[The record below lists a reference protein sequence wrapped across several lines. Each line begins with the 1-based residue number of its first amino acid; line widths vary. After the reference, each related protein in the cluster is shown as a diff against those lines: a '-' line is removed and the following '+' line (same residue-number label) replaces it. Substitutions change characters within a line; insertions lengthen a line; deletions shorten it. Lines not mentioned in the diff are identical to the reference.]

1 MKIFTPLSFLC
12 LLSVPTLS
20 YAEQAKTAANNQVV
34 KDPYASIY
42 DNVLQHNA
50 DNAVQYCAALQTSLE
65 SKSSDV
71 RHQAFVQ
78 LAEGWGRVQA
88 SYILGDYDMNAM
100 DYPLMIDY
108 FHSGNEDIHE
118 SIERLVGRD
127 SKPSTA
133 LYKNSYKTMG
143 AIDSVMFSGEWSER
157 RKAFAEVMVAN
168 VCKRFT
174 QISDGYKANRDAF
187 LFDVDRGLSLVVNAE
202 IEHIYKTRDWRIAQ
216 VSGLTKANLGET
228 KPEHQQYPYS
238 EASWAFIGGVLETN
252 RQLLAED
259 QQPNVATIAYEKHGK
274 EGINAVQAAL
284 QSSLFAYKNTPA
296 DHNFNLNDMIPIFQ
310 GLLDVQKAFYRHLVS
325 QIGVSANLIDADG
338 D

>member
-1 MKIFTPLSFLC
+1 
-12 LLSVPTLS
+12 VLS
-20 YAEQAKTAANNQVV
+20 YAVE

-42 DNVLQHNA
+42 DNVLQQNA
-50 DNAVQYCAALQTSLE
+50 DNAVQYCANLEDALDN
-65 SKSSDV
+65 KSADV

-88 SYILGDYDMNAM
+88 SYILGNYDMNAM

-108 FHSGNEDIHE
+108 FHSGNEDIHA
-118 SIERLVGRD
+118 SIERLIGRD
-127 SKPSTA
+127 SKPETA

-157 RKAFAEVMVAN
+157 RKAFAEVMVTN

-174 QISDGYKANRDAF
+174 QISDGYKENRDAF

-216 VSGLTKANLGET
+216 VSGLTKANLGIT
-228 KPEHQQYPYS
+228 KPETQQFPYS
-238 EASWAFIGGVLETN
+238 EASWAFIGGIIATN
-252 RQLLAED
+252 EQLLGED
-259 QQPNVATIAYEKHGK
+259 KQPNVATIAYEKHGS

-284 QSSLFAYKNTPA
+284 KSTLEAYKNTPA
-296 DHNFNLNDMIPIFQ
+296 DHNFNLNDMIPVYQ
-310 GLLDVQKAFYRHLVS
+310 GLLDIQKAFYRELVS
-325 QIGVSANLIDADG
+325 RIGVSANLIDADG

>member
-1 MKIFTPLSFLC
+1 MRIFTSLSFVC
-12 LLSVPTLS
+12 LLSAPMLS
-20 YAEQAKTAANNQVV
+20 YGQEAN
-34 KDPYASIY
+34 PYASIY
-42 DNVLQHNA
+42 DNVIQHNA
-50 DNAVQYCAALQTSLE
+50 DNAVNYCINLQDALE
-65 SKSSDV
+65 SDSADV

-78 LAEGWGRVQA
+78 LAEGWGQVQA

-100 DYPLMIDY
+100 DYPLMVDY

-118 SIERLVGRD
+118 TIERLVGRD
-127 SKPSTA
+127 TKASTA

-157 RKAFAEVMVAN
+157 RKELAEVMVEN

-174 QISDGYKANRDAF
+174 QISDGYKDSRDAF
-187 LFDVDRGLSLVVNAE
+187 LSDVDRGLSLVVNAE

-228 KPEHQQYPYS
+228 KPEHQQYPHS
-238 EASWAFIGGVLETN
+238 QASWAFIGGILETN
-252 RQLLAED
+252 KQLLAED
-259 QQPNVATIAYEKHGK
+259 QQPNVATIAYGK
-274 EGINAVQAAL
+274 NGHEGINAVQVAL
-284 QSSLFAYKNTPA
+284 EASLLAYKNTPA
-296 DHNFNLNDMIPIFQ
+296 DHNFNLNDMIPVFQ

-325 QIGVSANLIDADG
+325 EVGVSANLIDADG

>member
-1 MKIFTPLSFLC
+1 MKIFTPLSFIC
-12 LLSVPTLS
+12 LLSLPTLS
-20 YAEQAKTAANNQVV
+20 YAELSPAQE

-50 DNAVQYCAALQTSLE
+50 DNAVNYCVNLQGALE
-65 SKSSDV
+65 SDSADV
-71 RHQAFVQ
+71 RHQAFVK

-108 FHSGNEDIHE
+108 FHSGNEDIHK

-127 SKPSTA
+127 SKASTA

-157 RKAFAEVMVAN
+157 RKEFAEIMVAN

-187 LFDVDRGLSLVVNAE
+187 LFDVERGLSLVVNAE

-216 VSGLTKANLGET
+216 VSGLTKANYGVN
-228 KPEHQQYPYS
+228 KPETQQYPYS
-238 EASWAFIGGVLETN
+238 QASWVFIGGILETN
-252 RQLLAED
+252 KQLLAEEE
-259 QQPNVATIAYEKHGK
+259 QPNIATIAHEKQGM
-274 EGINAVQAAL
+274 EGVKVVQAAL
-284 QSSLFAYKNTPA
+284 QTSLLAYENTPVT
-296 DHNFNLNDMIPIFQ
+296 HNFDLNAVKPVFQ
-310 GLLDVQKAFYRHLVS
+310 GLSELQKAFYKHLVS

>member
-1 MKIFTPLSFLC
+1 MNIFTPLSFII
-12 LLSVPTLS
+12 LLNVPTFS
-20 YAEQAKTAANNQVV
+20 YADQDSAPI

-50 DNAVQYCAALQTSLE
+50 DNAVNYCVNLQGAL
-65 SKSSDV
+65 SSDSADV

-100 DYPLMIDY
+100 DYPLMVDY

-118 SIERLVGRD
+118 SITRLVGRD
-127 SKPSTA
+127 TKASTA

-143 AIDSVMFSGEWSER
+143 AIDSVMFSGDWSER
-157 RKAFAEVMVAN
+157 RKEFAEIMVAN

-174 QISDGYKANRDAF
+174 QISDGYKKHRDEF
-187 LFDVDRGLSLVVNAE
+187 LFDIERGLSLVVNAE

-216 VSGLTKANLGET
+216 VSGLTKANPGKS

-238 EASWAFIGGVLETN
+238 QASWVFIGGILETN
-252 RQLLAED
+252 KQLLAENT
-259 QQPNVATIAYEKHGK
+259 QPNIATIAHEKQGL
-274 EGINAVQAAL
+274 EGIKIVQTAL
-284 QSSLFAYKNTPA
+284 EASSLAYKNTPV
-296 DHNFNLNDMIPIFQ
+296 DHNFNANAMTSVVK
-310 GLLDVQKAFYRHLVS
+310 GLSDLQKAFYEHLVT

>member
-1 MKIFTPLSFLC
+1 MKIFTPLSFIC
-12 LLSVPTLS
+12 LLSVPVLS
-20 YAEQAKTAANNQVV
+20 FAQQ

-42 DNVLQHNA
+42 DNVLQYNA
-50 DNAVQYCAALQTSLE
+50 DNAVKECTHLQTSLQ
-65 SKSSDV
+65 SKSSEE
-71 RHQAFVQ
+71 RHQAFAN
-78 LAEGWGRVQA
+78 LAKGWAQVQA

-118 SIERLVGRD
+118 SIERLVARD
-127 SKPSTA
+127 TKASTA

-157 RKAFAEVMVAN
+157 RKEFAEIMVAN
-168 VCKRFT
+168 VCKRLT

-216 VSGLTKANLGET
+216 VSGLTKTNPGAA
-228 KPEHQQYPYS
+228 KPETQQYPYS
-238 EASWAFIGGVLETN
+238 EASWVFIGGILETN
-252 RQLLAED
+252 HQLLAES
-259 QQPNVATIAYEKHGK
+259 QQPNVASIAYEKEGK
-274 EGINAVQAAL
+274 AGIKAVQMALEAATL
-284 QSSLFAYKNTPA
+284 AYKNTPI
-296 DHNFNLNDMIPIFQ
+296 DHDFNSKDMA
-310 GLLDVQKAFYRHLVS
+310 LVSQKLSELQTTFYQHLVS

>member
-1 MKIFTPLSFLC
+1 MKIITSLSFIC
-12 LLSVPTLS
+12 LLSVPVLS
-20 YAEQAKTAANNQVV
+20 YAQE
-34 KDPYASIY
+34 KDPYAAIY
-42 DNVLQHNA
+42 DNVIQKNA
-50 DNAVQYCAALQTSLE
+50 DNAVEYCVNLQDSLD
-65 SKSSDV
+65 SKSSEV

-88 SYILGDYDMNAM
+88 TYILGDYDMNAM

-108 FHSGNEDIHE
+108 FHSGNENIHE

-127 SKPSTA
+127 TKPASA

-157 RKAFAEVMVAN
+157 RKEFATVMVAN

-174 QISDGYKANRDAF
+174 QISDGYKVNRDEF
-187 LFDVDRGLSLVVNAE
+187 LFDVDRSLSLVVNAE

-216 VSGLTKANLGET
+216 VSGLTKANLGDT
-228 KPEHQQYPYS
+228 KPETQQYPYS
-238 EASWAFIGGVLETN
+238 KASWAFIGGVLQAN
-252 RQLLAED
+252 DQLLGESN
-259 QQPNVATIAYEKHGK
+259 QPNVATIAYQKHGS
-274 EGINAVQAAL
+274 EGINAVQTAL
-284 QSSLFAYKNTPA
+284 QSSLLAYKNTPL
-296 DHNFNLNDMIPIFQ
+296 DHNFNLNDMIPVFQ

>member
-1 MKIFTPLSFLC
+1 MKIFTPLSFIC
-12 LLSVPTLS
+12 LLSVPLFS
-20 YAEQAKTAANNQVV
+20 YAQE

-42 DNVLQHNA
+42 DNVIQHNA
-50 DNAVQYCAALQTSLE
+50 DNAVTSCLNLQTALS
-65 SKSSDV
+65 SKSDDV
-71 RHQAFVQ
+71 RHQAFVT
-78 LAEGWGRVQA
+78 LAKSWGKVQA

-108 FHSGNEDIHE
+108 FHSGNENIHE
-118 SIERLVGRD
+118 SIERLVSRD

-143 AIDSVMFSGEWSER
+143 AIDSVMFSADWTER
-157 RKAFAEVMVAN
+157 RKEFAKVMVAN
-168 VCKRFT
+168 VCERFT

-216 VSGLTKANLGET
+216 VSGLTKANLGIT
-228 KPEHQQYPYS
+228 KPELQQYPYS
-238 EASWAFIGGVLETN
+238 QASWAFIGGILETN
-252 RQLLAED
+252 EQLLGEKK
-259 QQPNVATIAYEKHGK
+259 QPNVATIAYEKHGK
-274 EGINAVQAAL
+274 DGINAVQTAL
-284 QSSLFAYKNTPA
+284 KASLLAYKNTPV
-296 DHNFNLNDMIPIFQ
+296 DHNFKLNEMIPVYQ

-325 QIGVSANLIDADG
+325 EIGVSANLIDADG

>member
-1 MKIFTPLSFLC
+1 MKIFTPLSFIC
-12 LLSVPTLS
+12 LLSVPVFS
-20 YAEQAKTAANNQVV
+20 YAELSHAQE

-50 DNAVQYCAALQTSLE
+50 DNAVNYCINLQDALE
-65 SKSSDV
+65 SDSADL

-100 DYPLMIDY
+100 DYPLMVDY

-127 SKPSTA
+127 TKASSA

-143 AIDSVMFSGEWSER
+143 AIDSVMFSGDWSER
-157 RKAFAEVMVAN
+157 RKEFAEVMVAN

-174 QISDGYKANRDAF
+174 QISNGYKENRDEF

-238 EASWAFIGGVLETN
+238 QASWAFIGGILETN

-259 QQPNVATIAYEKHGK
+259 QQPNVATIAYEKHGA
-274 EGINAVQAAL
+274 EGIKVVQEAL
-284 QSSLFAYKNTPA
+284 QSSLIAYKNTPA
-296 DHNFNLNDMIPIFQ
+296 DHNFNLNAMIPVFQ

-325 QIGVSANLIDADG
+325 EIGVSANLIDADG

>member
-1 MKIFTPLSFLC
+1 MKIFTPLSFIC
-12 LLSVPTLS
+12 LLSVPVFS
-20 YAEQAKTAANNQVV
+20 YAELSHAQE

-50 DNAVQYCAALQTSLE
+50 DNAVQYCADLQIALE
-65 SKSSDV
+65 SKSSEV
-71 RHQAFVQ
+71 RHQAFLQ

-100 DYPLMIDY
+100 DYPLMVDY

-127 SKPSTA
+127 TKASTA

-143 AIDSVMFSGEWSER
+143 AIDSVMFSSDWSER
-157 RKAFAEVMVAN
+157 RKEFAEVMVAN

-187 LFDVDRGLSLVVNAE
+187 LFDVDRSLSLVVNAE

-238 EASWAFIGGVLETN
+238 QASWAFIGGILEAN
-252 RQLLAED
+252 KQLLGEA

-284 QSSLFAYKNTPA
+284 EASLVAYKNTPA

-310 GLLDVQKAFYRHLVS
+310 GLLDVQKAFYRHLVNE
-325 QIGVSANLIDADG
+325 IGVSANLIDADG

>member
-1 MKIFTPLSFLC
+1 MNIFSPLAFIC
-12 LLSVPTLS
+12 LLSVPLLS
-20 YAEQAKTAANNQVV
+20 NAQE

-42 DNVLQHNA
+42 DNVLQSNA
-50 DNAVQYCAALQTSLE
+50 DNAVQYCSNLQTALE
-65 SKSSDV
+65 SDSGDV

-118 SIERLVGRD
+118 SIERLLARD
-127 SKPSTA
+127 TKASTA

-157 RKAFAEVMVAN
+157 RKEFAKVMVAN

-174 QISDGYKANRDAF
+174 QISEGYKENRDTF
-187 LFDVDRGLSLVVNAE
+187 LFDVERGLSLVVNAE

-216 VSGLTKANLGET
+216 VSGLTKANLGVT
-228 KPEHQQYPYS
+228 KPEYQQYPYS
-238 EASWAFIGGVLETN
+238 QASWDFIGGLLETN

-259 QQPNVATIAYEKHGK
+259 LQPNLATIAYEKHGK
-274 EGINAVQAAL
+274 EGIRAVQAAL
-284 QSSLFAYKNTPA
+284 NNSLIAYKNTPA

-310 GLLDVQKAFYRHLVS
+310 GLLDMQKAFYRHLVS

>member
-1 MKIFTPLSFLC
+1 MKIYTPLSFVC
-12 LLSVPTLS
+12 LLSVPLIS
-20 YAEQAKTAANNQVV
+20 HAELNIEHT

-42 DNVLQHNA
+42 DNVIQHNA
-50 DNAVQYCAALQTSLE
+50 DNAVQYCANLQTSL
-65 SKSSDV
+65 SSSSSEA
-71 RHQAFVQ
+71 RHQAFVT

-88 SYILGDYDMNAM
+88 SYILGNYDMNAM

-118 SIERLVGRD
+118 SIERLIGRD
-127 SKPSTA
+127 TNAKTA

-157 RKAFAEVMVAN
+157 RKEFAEVMVAN
-168 VCKRFT
+168 VCKRFS

-187 LFDVDRGLSLVVNAE
+187 LFDVDKGLSLVVNAE

-216 VSGLTKANLGET
+216 ISGLTKANLGET
-228 KPEHQQYPYS
+228 KPEHQQFPYS
-238 EASWAFIGGVLETN
+238 QASWAFIGGILETN

-259 QQPNVATIAYEKHGK
+259 QQPNVATIAYKKHGK
-274 EGINAVQAAL
+274 EGIHAVQVAL
-284 QSSLFAYKNTPA
+284 ASSLLAYKNTPA